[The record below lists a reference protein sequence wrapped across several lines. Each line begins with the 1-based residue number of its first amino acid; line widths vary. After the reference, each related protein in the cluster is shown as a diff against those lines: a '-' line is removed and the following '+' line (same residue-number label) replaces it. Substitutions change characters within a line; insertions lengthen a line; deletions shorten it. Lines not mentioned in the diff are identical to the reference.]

1 MLSFVVVV
9 AAPFLVQEV
18 QVEIVAV
25 ILAAAAAAAAGSR
38 APGAGRVHGAVDVAA
53 ASASVLLL
61 LLLLLH
67 VRTLDEAPHWVH
79 GGVVVWRGAHRRA
92 HSTGTG
98 MLLLLLLL
106 WRLLLLLLWHHV
118 WGHAIAHLAHLQKI
132 KAKKRA
138 NII

>member
-1 MLSFVVVV
+1 MLSFVVVA
-9 AAPFLVQEV
+9 AAPFFFTRLVQEV

-25 ILAAAAAAAAGSR
+25 VLAAAAAAAGSR

-61 LLLLLH
+61 LLLH

-92 HSTGTG
+92 HSTGAG
-98 MLLLLLLL
+98 MLLLLL

-132 KAKKRA
+132 KTKKRA

>member
-1 MLSFVVVV
+1 MLSFVVVA
-9 AAPFLVQEV
+9 AAPFFFTRLVQEV

-25 ILAAAAAAAAGSR
+25 VLAAAAAAAGSR

-67 VRTLDEAPHWVH
+67 VRTLDEASHWVH

-92 HSTGTG
+92 HSTGAG
-98 MLLLLLLL
+98 MLLLLL
-106 WRLLLLLLWHHV
+106 WWLLLLLLWHHV

-132 KAKKRA
+132 KTKKRPK
-138 NII
+138 

>member
-61 LLLLLH
+61 LLLH

-92 HSTGTG
+92 HSTGAG
-98 MLLLLLLL
+98 MLLLLLL